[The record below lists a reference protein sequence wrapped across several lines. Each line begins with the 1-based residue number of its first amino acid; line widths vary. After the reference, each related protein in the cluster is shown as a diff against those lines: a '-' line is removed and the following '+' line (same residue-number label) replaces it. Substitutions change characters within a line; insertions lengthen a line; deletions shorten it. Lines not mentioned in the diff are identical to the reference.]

1 MKKPINNTVNYI
13 EFKTNNIKATKAFY
27 IKVFGWK
34 FTDYGEHY
42 TSFAKKESGIEGG
55 F

>member
-27 IKVFGWK
+27 IKFLDGNSQI
-34 FTDYGEHY
+34 T
-42 TSFAKKESGIEGG
+42 ESTTLHSQKMNQG
-55 F
+55 